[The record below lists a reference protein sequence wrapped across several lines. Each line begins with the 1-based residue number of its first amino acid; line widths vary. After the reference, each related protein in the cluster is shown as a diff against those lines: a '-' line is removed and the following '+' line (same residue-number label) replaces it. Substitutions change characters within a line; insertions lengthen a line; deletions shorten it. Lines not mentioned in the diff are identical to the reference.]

1 MVVNNKQKSLYT
13 RTCLANKKHIIKISH
28 ESKLSSSFL
37 YFKFCFF
44 KLCFVF
50 DIPEIK
56 KNGNVLQGFLHSNKL
71 TEVPN
76 TSDDIRL
83 YIPLIRT
90 VLYSKKLTELPN
102 ISDDVFLFLLLTLK
116 NLLNYQTSPTTY
128 SYSSYLH

>member
-1 MVVNNKQKSLYT
+1 MQFLYHHERLHYIILKNRFYENERFYLMVVNNKQKSLYT

-28 ESKLSSSFL
+28 ESKLSFFL

-44 KLCFVF
+44 KLCCVF

-83 YIPLIRT
+83 NIPLIRT
-90 VLYSKKLTELPN
+90 VL
-102 ISDDVFLFLLLTLK
+102 
-116 NLLNYQTSPTTY
+116 
-128 SYSSYLH
+128 